1 MYKWNIKEIDELYKK
16 YKKMADSSNNIE
28 IKRKYTE
35 TCDYLIYLLEYY
47 FTYLEKDSVV
57 TPYDNN
63 VPSFRAVIKDDLK
76 IIKGY
81 GMYAPLFRNFNN
93 QFDGLVINNPG
104 NLQHIKT
111 SPTGIVD
118 MSNSFFQNFKG
129 KFYGTY
135 SEIAKKFPT
144 HLQFRKLSN
153 NYDSCGNTHIVRHTK
168 MVYID
173 IGKNNT
179 LQDYISHI
187 HESSHAISA
196 LLNPEIMWDYNKYCF
211 NEVDSLFFEMIGID
225 YVGTRI
231 NREDDALA
239 IKRDTFIDYL
249 YCAMLVCVK
258 LDMYNTLNRDD
269 LSNKKKVKC
278 FYKKELDNDKVAVN
292 NICTT
297 YIHEMWHYVISYLT
311 AVELYYIYMKDEEK
325 ALDLLYK
332 IIMLKGLSKEE
343 YLNKVRELGIRFGEH
358 IKDYY
363 NLIFE
368 DKIGKSYGKKI

>member
-111 SPTGIVD
+111 SPAGIVD
-118 MSNSFFQNFKG
+118 MSNSFVQNFKG
-129 KFYGTY
+129 KFYDTY

-187 HESSHAISA
+187 HE
-196 LLNPEIMWDYNKYCF
+196 
-211 NEVDSLFFEMIGID
+211 
-225 YVGTRI
+225 
-231 NREDDALA
+231 
-239 IKRDTFIDYL
+239 
-249 YCAMLVCVK
+249 
-258 LDMYNTLNRDD
+258 
-269 LSNKKKVKC
+269 
-278 FYKKELDNDKVAVN
+278 
-292 NICTT
+292 
-297 YIHEMWHYVISYLT
+297 
-311 AVELYYIYMKDEEK
+311 
-325 ALDLLYK
+325 
-332 IIMLKGLSKEE
+332 
-343 YLNKVRELGIRFGEH
+343 
-358 IKDYY
+358 
-363 NLIFE
+363 
-368 DKIGKSYGKKI
+368 